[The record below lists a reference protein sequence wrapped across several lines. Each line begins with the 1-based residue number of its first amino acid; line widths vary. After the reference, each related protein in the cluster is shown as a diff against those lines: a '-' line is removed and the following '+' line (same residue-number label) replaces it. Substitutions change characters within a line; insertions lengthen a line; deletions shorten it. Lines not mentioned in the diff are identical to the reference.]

1 MNEFTE
7 SLATAAPNEIF
18 IIDEDAHPGFLIYNI
33 ARVNLFFRRFPS
45 MKFYGYNKCG
55 TCRNAKTFLD
65 EKNIQYTDIDI
76 TLTPPPKSVLK
87 RAMKAK
93 GMRKLFNTSGVQYK
107 ELKIKDK
114 IGAMTETQAI
124 DLLAGN
130 GRLVKRPI
138 AVDQDR
144 VTVGFNAEEYKSV
157 WG

>member
-1 MNEFTE
+1 
-7 SLATAAPNEIF
+7 
-18 IIDEDAHPGFLIYNI
+18 
-33 ARVNLFFRRFPS
+33 

-55 TCRNAKTFLD
+55 TCRKAKTFLD
-65 EKNIQYTDIDI
+65 TKGHKFTDIDI

-87 RAMKAK
+87 RAMKEK

-114 IGAMTETQAI
+114 IGNMTEAQAI

-144 VTVGFNAEEYKSV
+144 VTVGFNAEEYESV